1 MSADA
6 ILLDDRAETR
16 EMLRDSAA
24 RLLGGEQGP
33 VHARRWRFQQP
44 GFDRARWSLFCEM
57 GWLAL
62 AAPEEVGGAGLG
74 ASETCALMEVL
85 GRALAPE
92 PLVGATMAVQLL
104 RGDVLQE
111 ALAGERIVLP
121 AWQEGPQGL
130 DFGGATRLHD
140 GRITGS
146 KLFIAQAAGADAF
159 VVTTAEGAAL
169 VEARASGVSLHLQD
183 THDGGQYGTLHLENA
198 PAVPLSGDVAQALD
212 NAALAQAA
220 YLQGVAASSLEA
232 TLDYL
237 RTRRQFG
244 RAIGS
249 FQALQHRAVDLHI
262 QLALARASVAAAAS
276 MLATGA
282 DETSAALAVSR
293 AKARAS
299 EAALRI
305 TREAIQMHGA
315 VGYTDEFDVGLYL
328 RKAIVV
334 APQFGSA
341 EAHRARFIALSRA
354 HGDRAHD

>member
-1 MSADA
+1 VSAETTSK
-6 ILLDDRAETR
+6 DDRAETR
-16 EMLRDSAA
+16 EMLRDSAV
-24 RLLGGEQGP
+24 RLLAGDQGP
-33 VHARRWRFQQP
+33 AHARRWRFQEP
-44 GFDRARWSLFCEM
+44 GFDRARWKLFCEM

-74 ASETCALMEVL
+74 ASETSALMEVL

-92 PLVGATMAVQLL
+92 PLVGATMAVRLL
-104 RGDVLQE
+104 AGDVLQE
-111 ALAGERIVLP
+111 ALAGARIVLP
-121 AWQEGPQGL
+121 AWQEAPRGM
-130 DFGGATRLHD
+130 DFSGATRFHD
-140 GRITGS
+140 RRITGS

-159 VVTTAEGAAL
+159 VVTTEQGAAL
-169 VEARASGVSLHLQD
+169 VEARAQGVSLHLQE

-198 PAVPLSGDVAQALD
+198 PAVPLAGDVAQALD

-220 YLQGVAASSLEA
+220 YLLGVAASSLEA

-262 QLALARASVAAAAS
+262 QLALTRASVAAAA
-276 MLATGA
+276 GA
-282 DETSAALAVSR
+282 LDSAEDETAASLAVSR

-315 VGYTDEFDVGLYL
+315 IGYTDEFDVGLYL
-328 RKAIVV
+328 RKAMAV

-341 EAHRARFIALSRA
+341 EAHRGRFIALSRA
-354 HGDRAHD
+354 QGELAHD